1 MNETVGTLER
11 TDATR
16 VPVAAVAPAAL
27 LALLVGAFLVFG
39 AGFAGP
45 EALHAAAHDA
55 RHTINTPCH

>member
-11 TDATR
+11 SVASR
-16 VPVAAVAPAAL
+16 AAVAPAAL

-39 AGFAGP
+39 AGFAGS
-45 EALHAAAHDA
+45 EALHQAAHDA

>member
-1 MNETVGTLER
+1 MSETVGTLER
-11 TDATR
+11 TDAAR
-16 VPVAAVAPAAL
+16 APLAAVAPAAL

-45 EALHAAAHDA
+45 EALHQAAHDA